1 MLMLDNEFLTCS
13 ISGRFIKGFIPL
25 NGDVVSMFRLRWPWG
40 LRGAAG
46 VFLFFVY
53 FVFSDF
59 SGGEAAA
66 KVLPAVSLIR

>member
-25 NGDVVSMFRLRWPWG
+25 NGDVASMFRLRLPWG

-53 FVFSDF
+53 FVFSVF
-59 SGGEAAA
+59 SGGEGAA
-66 KVLPAVSLIR
+66 KVLPAFSLLR